1 MAILL
6 DTGDIEQ
13 IRRFMKLGII
23 RGVTTNPTIL
33 RRDGF
38 QGGLEELQ
46 ACQVKIAEIIKPYPL
61 SVEVTSNDPEEMLTQ
76 ARKFA
81 GWAENIN
88 VKIPIH
94 GPEGELDNLEVVHR
108 LETEDDIRVNVTAM
122 MSAQQGLLAA
132 LAGASYVSL
141 FGGRISD
148 IGHDAG
154 EEFSRLRNLIDS
166 LDLKAKIIAGSVR
179 EVANVADWLEAGADF
194 VTVPPA
200 LLAKMPL
207 HPYSKETVRMFLQD
221 AGKSGGSVNS
231 KR

>member
-38 QGGLEELQ
+38 RGGIEELKI
-46 ACQVKIAEIIKPYPL
+46 CQVEIAEIIDPYPL
-61 SVEVTSNDPEEMLTQ
+61 SVEVTNNDPGQMLAQ
-76 ARKFA
+76 AREFS
-81 GWAENIN
+81 GWADNIN

-94 GPEGELDNLEVVHR
+94 GPEGELDNLEIVHR
-108 LETEDDIRVNVTAM
+108 LEDEEGVAVNVTAM

-148 IGHDAG
+148 MGHDAG
-154 EEFSRLRNLIDS
+154 GEISRLRGLIDE
-166 LDLKAKIIAGSVR
+166 LELKAKIIAGSTR
-179 EVANVADWLEAGADF
+179 EVANVADWLEAGAHF
-194 VTVPPA
+194 VTVTPA

-207 HPYSKETVRMFLQD
+207 HPYSKETVRMFLKD
-221 AGKSGGSVNS
+221 AGESGD
-231 KR
+231 R